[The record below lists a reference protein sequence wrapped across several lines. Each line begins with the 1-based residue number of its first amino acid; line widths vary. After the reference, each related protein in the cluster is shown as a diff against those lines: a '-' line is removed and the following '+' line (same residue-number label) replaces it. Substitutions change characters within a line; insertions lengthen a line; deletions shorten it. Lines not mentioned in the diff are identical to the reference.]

1 MSRRQQHAQQQEQQT
16 QTQHHQRQALERDHG
31 AHFFAAR
38 TPLLRPPTAAG
49 DGIDF
54 GGERERAAFRRR
66 CAAEVSGA
74 CAAAARGQ
82 CALQAARACAAP
94 HPLLAWLGLRRRP
107 AAGEVEACE
116 AREAGA
122 CAARAAGD
130 CAAHAADFCDLASR
144 PPPPLA

>member
-1 MSRRQQHAQQQEQQT
+1 MRRRQQPLQQQTQQQQEQAQA
-16 QTQHHQRQALERDHG
+16 QALEGGHG
-31 AHFFAAR
+31 AHFFAGR

-54 GGERERAAFRRR
+54 AGERERAAFRRR

-74 CAAAARGQ
+74 CAAAARGH
-82 CALQAARACAAP
+82 CALQAARACAP

-107 AAGEVEACE
+107 AAAEEAEACE
-116 AREAGA
+116 AREAAA

-130 CAAHAADFCDLASR
+130 CAAHAADFCDLAAR
-144 PPPPLA
+144 PPPPLRP